1 MAWQA
6 TLHCGPHQ
14 VSWGEF
20 STAVSLLVKR
30 FRESDPSL
38 QDMGEVSSLAA
49 YRLVQHTASIG
60 RRGEE
65 GHHTTSIGRRREE
78 ERGYKRMRILTRTLE
93 ELVTYSAA
101 FEARY
106 PQDTIYAILGLA
118 SDFEPLPNSSHGTI
132 MNVADAIKQREDA
145 GVRIVKGLASGNEQ
159 RFLDSN
165 NNRGLNLLGFEVD
178 YKLKPLDVY
187 RRFLEATTH
196 NSKSLD
202 IICRPWAPVTKAVS
216 EATANTISD

>member
-65 GHHTTSIGRRREE
+65 GHHTTSIGRRREGGGGGG
-78 ERGYKRMRILTRTLE
+78 RGGGRARARGGRGAG
-93 ELVTYSAA
+93 AA
-101 FEARY
+101 AGGAGGPR
-106 PQDTIYAILGLA
+106 
-118 SDFEPLPNSSHGTI
+118 GTG
-132 MNVADAIKQREDA
+132 DA
-145 GVRIVKGLASGNEQ
+145 G
-159 RFLDSN
+159 
-165 NNRGLNLLGFEVD
+165 RG
-178 YKLKPLDVY
+178 
-187 RRFLEATTH
+187 
-196 NSKSLD
+196 
-202 IICRPWAPVTKAVS
+202 
-216 EATANTISD
+216 